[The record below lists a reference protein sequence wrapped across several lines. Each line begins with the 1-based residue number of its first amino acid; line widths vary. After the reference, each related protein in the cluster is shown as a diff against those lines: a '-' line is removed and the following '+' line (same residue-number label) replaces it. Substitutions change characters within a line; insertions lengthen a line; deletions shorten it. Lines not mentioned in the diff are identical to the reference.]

1 MPTLQ
6 ANTEYKK
13 DGAPFLNLPHT
24 LDFGRFRSFFF
35 TVTGWRGESGREEI
49 CDQVIRIGIYQDDSL
64 AMA

>member
-35 TVTGWRGESGREEI
+35 TGDRLEGGEWKRR
-49 CDQVIRIGIYQDDSL
+49 DL
-64 AMA
+64 